1 MPFVRCLSSCGEERA
16 NLAFPRARGRLALR
30 PAPLG
35 NREIAFGCVRL
46 AIRRPC
52 TGPLGWR
59 ARSSPRLARARFA
72 AVRRL
77 APPMRNRLSSRAR
90 HPSANAACM
99 ARSRCLPSPCNA
111 ASRRLPRTGGGLR
124 SGPAR
129 RRPSPCALS
138 AHVLFCAAQA
148 FRLHA
153 DACARTRLSALRV
166 AFGKVPSGAKLL
178 RCIFGFGAPPC
189 GPFGR
194 ASRGFPPKQA
204 SSVHLAE
211 SSLRFASAHFLHEPS
226 LRSAQPLARA
236 A

>member
-1 MPFVRCLSSCGEERA
+1 MLEMPPVCLRRGALCRSCGVPFMGWPFVQWPFVGWPFMGWPFVRCLSSCGEVRA
-16 NLAFPRARGRLALR
+16 NLAFPRAEGRLALR

-99 ARSRCLPSPCNA
+99 AWSRCLPSPCTA

-138 AHVLFCAAQA
+138 AHVHFCAAQA
-148 FRLHA
+148 FRLH
-153 DACARTRLSALRV
+153 R
-166 AFGKVPSGAKLL
+166 
-178 RCIFGFGAPPC
+178 
-189 GPFGR
+189 
-194 ASRGFPPKQA
+194 
-204 SSVHLAE
+204 
-211 SSLRFASAHFLHEPS
+211 LHEPC